1 MARSPGSRIS
11 RAAKLSW
18 VRPIFKLDLNCKR
31 AAHCEKLARGL
42 AHVTFA
48 VREVIADRNHR
59 ADILPSALRQ
69 QLHQAHNGLVACDEI
84 VNAL

>member
-1 MARSPGSRIS
+1 MARTPGSRIF
-11 RAAKLSW
+11 RAAKFSW
-18 VRPIFKLDLNCKR
+18 VRPIFKLNLDCIR

-48 VREVIADRNHR
+48 DREVLADRNHQ